1 MDSQFQKI
9 NSGSPKSTRLHRH
22 DNKLPDRHS
31 ETTGRKMDKNLSIVK
46 LFSNTSNST
55 SKSVGKSVRIINI
68 PPGSHISRE
77 TICQAITN
85 SSELSVDRQG
95 KLKPD
100 NPCDSGLQKGHK
112 MVDNKEPCY
121 VRSSMETSNPRS
133 PNPIRFIRQ
142 RMGRIIKP
150 SESFRKVVP
159 RNSTQP
165 HKPQRIICNLANTHA
180 LRTPG
185 GRQVSDGS
193 NRQSV
198 LSVLHQQTR
207 RNQISSPAKH
217 HDSTPSLVQRKANPP
232 ESKTYSRPIQCY
244 NRSIVQERQN
254 NQHRMVNKLLC
265 DRSDFQNLGQTDGR
279 PFCHTSEQQNAT
291 VLFPCTRSPSPGD
304 RQPVSKLEQLPRV
317 RVPSPSSHT
326 KGTGENSI
334 REMSSDSDSSCMVI
348 PSVVSQVAKSPH
360 RLSKKNKKHK
370 KAAKTTHEQSLPHK
384 SRVYAASRLE
394 IIRECL
400 GTKGFS
406 EEASIYISER
416 CRTSTN
422 KLYQAKWRIFCS
434 WCQKRKIHPLKVTE
448 QQLSDFFLYL
458 ANDLNKGLSAI
469 QGYRSVINTTLHLCI
484 HKDYSSS
491 FYLNSQFKSFRN
503 SRKFV
508 KKEMPKWNL
517 NLVLNALTK
526 KPFEPMIKAKPK
538 YVAWKAAFLT
548 SLATAS
554 RISELNSLSH
564 KKLKHDENWTYV
576 QLETTDNFLA
586 KNQDLMLES
595 APRSFHIPALF
606 DYSGPDLPDR
616 LLCPVRALRIYN
628 YRFNPQR
635 KKQKLLFISLRA
647 DHTKEITKNTLAS
660 WIRNTIK
667 LAYQQSDEPE
677 RIVHQVSA
685 HEVRGIAST
694 LAFRQNYSLS
704 DINRKCYWKGH
715 STFTSFYLKDLAMN
729 SDEGMSLP
737 NLVAASTVIKS
748 KK

>member
-1 MDSQFQKI
+1 
-9 NSGSPKSTRLHRH
+9 
-22 DNKLPDRHS
+22 
-31 ETTGRKMDKNLSIVK
+31 
-46 LFSNTSNST
+46 
-55 SKSVGKSVRIINI
+55 
-68 PPGSHISRE
+68 
-77 TICQAITN
+77 
-85 SSELSVDRQG
+85 
-95 KLKPD
+95 
-100 NPCDSGLQKGHK
+100 
-112 MVDNKEPCY
+112 
-121 VRSSMETSNPRS
+121 
-133 PNPIRFIRQ
+133 
-142 RMGRIIKP
+142 
-150 SESFRKVVP
+150 
-159 RNSTQP
+159 
-165 HKPQRIICNLANTHA
+165 
-180 LRTPG
+180 
-185 GRQVSDGS
+185 
-193 NRQSV
+193 
-198 LSVLHQQTR
+198 
-207 RNQISSPAKH
+207 
-217 HDSTPSLVQRKANPP
+217 
-232 ESKTYSRPIQCY
+232 
-244 NRSIVQERQN
+244 
-254 NQHRMVNKLLC
+254 
-265 DRSDFQNLGQTDGR
+265 
-279 PFCHTSEQQNAT
+279 
-291 VLFPCTRSPSPGD
+291 
-304 RQPVSKLEQLPRV
+304 
-317 RVPSPSSHT
+317 
-326 KGTGENSI
+326 
-334 REMSSDSDSSCMVI
+334 
-348 PSVVSQVAKSPH
+348 
-360 RLSKKNKKHK
+360 
-370 KAAKTTHEQSLPHK
+370 
-384 SRVYAASRLE
+384 
-394 IIRECL
+394 
-400 GTKGFS
+400 
-406 EEASIYISER
+406 
-416 CRTSTN
+416 
-422 KLYQAKWRIFCS
+422 
-434 WCQKRKIHPLKVTE
+434 
-448 QQLSDFFLYL
+448 
-458 ANDLNKGLSAI
+458 
-469 QGYRSVINTTLHLCI
+469 
-484 HKDYSSS
+484 
-491 FYLNSQFKSFRN
+491 
-503 SRKFV
+503 
-508 KKEMPKWNL
+508 MPKWNL